1 MVRIVNIRYL
11 CIFSFP
17 GTVYIVKEE
26 DKHMNDKEL
35 ELIRRLKKKDQEA
48 LEEII
53 RLFHQYA
60 AAIISRI
67 LYGQADRIDKQGVIN
82 DVFFRLWEHADSIDP
97 EKGGSL
103 KSYIGALARNTA
115 IAEKKKLRN
124 TVSLEEDI
132 FGNLPDQFHQ
142 AELRSVILSA
152 LKELK
157 PEDRLILLKYYFQE
171 LTLQQ
176 IADEWRLPLP
186 TVKSRLQRSR
196 KKFKTILEERGFSY
210 EDHLL

>member
-67 LYGQADRIDKQGVIN
+67 LYGQADRIDMQGVIN

-97 EKGGSL
+97 EK
-103 KSYIGALARNTA
+103 AAA
-115 IAEKKKLRN
+115 
-124 TVSLEEDI
+124 
-132 FGNLPDQFHQ
+132 
-142 AELRSVILSA
+142 
-152 LKELK
+152 
-157 PEDRLILLKYYFQE
+157 
-171 LTLQQ
+171 
-176 IADEWRLPLP
+176 
-186 TVKSRLQRSR
+186 
-196 KKFKTILEERGFSY
+196 
-210 EDHLL
+210 

>member
-67 LYGQADRIDKQGVIN
+67 L
-82 DVFFRLWEHADSIDP
+82 
-97 EKGGSL
+97 
-103 KSYIGALARNTA
+103 
-115 IAEKKKLRN
+115 
-124 TVSLEEDI
+124 
-132 FGNLPDQFHQ
+132 
-142 AELRSVILSA
+142 
-152 LKELK
+152 
-157 PEDRLILLKYYFQE
+157 
-171 LTLQQ
+171 
-176 IADEWRLPLP
+176 
-186 TVKSRLQRSR
+186 
-196 KKFKTILEERGFSY
+196 
-210 EDHLL
+210 

>member
-1 MVRIVNIRYL
+1 
-11 CIFSFP
+11 
-17 GTVYIVKEE
+17 
-26 DKHMNDKEL
+26 MNDKEL
-35 ELIRRLKKKDQEA
+35 ELIRRLKKKDPKA

-53 RLFHQYA
+53 CLFHQYA

-67 LYGQADRIDKQGVIN
+67 LSGQTDRIDIQGVIN

-97 EKGGSL
+97 GKGDSL

-115 IAEKKKLRN
+115 VSERKKLRN
-124 TVSLEEDI
+124 TITLEEDM
-132 FGNLPDQFHQ
+132 FGELPDQFHQ

-152 LKELK
+152 LKKLK
-157 PEDRLILLKYYFQE
+157 PEDRIILLKYYFQE

-176 IADEWRLPLP
+176 IADEWQMPLP

>member
-1 MVRIVNIRYL
+1 M
-11 CIFSFP
+11 
-17 GTVYIVKEE
+17 
-26 DKHMNDKEL
+26 
-35 ELIRRLKKKDQEA
+35 
-48 LEEII
+48 II
-53 RLFHQYA
+53 
-60 AAIISRI
+60 
-67 LYGQADRIDKQGVIN
+67 
-82 DVFFRLWEHADSIDP
+82 FFRLWEHADSIDP

-152 LKELK
+152 LKELLRSVILSALKELK

>member
-1 MVRIVNIRYL
+1 
-11 CIFSFP
+11 
-17 GTVYIVKEE
+17 
-26 DKHMNDKEL
+26 MNDKEL

-67 LYGQADRIDKQGVIN
+67 LYGQADRIDMQGVIN

-152 LKELK
+152 LKEL
-157 PEDRLILLKYYFQE
+157 
-171 LTLQQ
+171 TLQQ